1 MKNTTEEKREAIPN
15 SVSRM
20 LLAGIGVLLQVLWI
34 FWLALKLNDYSTAIQ
49 VCTSVLT
56 FLITLRIYGLHINS
70 AYKISWI
77 ILILLFPIFGLTI
90 YLLFGRSGAVSV
102 MRRRFCENMTMLR
115 RYHAPIL
122 QQRRALPYP
131 DRITR
136 NHARYLQDRAGYPA
150 YDNTDVTFYGDTC
163 EALEAQKTALRSAE
177 KFIFMEYHAI
187 EDASAW
193 QELEDILA
201 ERAAHGVEVRVFYDD
216 VGSIGFINSKF
227 VKKLAGRGIQC
238 RRFNPVIPI
247 LNVFMNNR
255 DHRKIT
261 VVDGRVGFTGGYN
274 LTEEYFNR
282 THPYGQWKDSGIR
295 LEGDAVRGL
304 TLIFLELWGATQKA
318 APEVE
323 RYLPDVPYTAR
334 ENAVVLPYAD
344 NPLDDE
350 ATGENVYLNMI
361 RSAKNYVYITTPYLI
376 LSDEMQRTLRL
387 AASSGVDVRIIT
399 PGIPD
404 KKLIFS
410 VTRSYYASL
419 AKSGVR
425 IYEYAPGFIHAKQC
439 VADGTEAVVG
449 TINFDF
455 RSLYLHF
462 ENACWFCGCSAVADV
477 RRDFDALFPVC
488 REVTQKYADTRSLAV
503 RGLDCVLRLFSP
515 LM

>member
-102 MRRRFCENMTMLR
+102 MRRRFGENMTMLR

-274 LTEEYFNR
+274 LAEEYFNR

-334 ENAVVLPYAD
+334 ENAWYCP
-344 NPLDDE
+344 
-350 ATGENVYLNMI
+350 TRTI
-361 RSAKNYVYITTPYLI
+361 RWTTRPPA
-376 LSDEMQRTLRL
+376 RT
-387 AASSGVDVRIIT
+387 ST
-399 PGIPD
+399 
-404 KKLIFS
+404 
-410 VTRSYYASL
+410 
-419 AKSGVR
+419 
-425 IYEYAPGFIHAKQC
+425 
-439 VADGTEAVVG
+439 
-449 TINFDF
+449 
-455 RSLYLHF
+455 
-462 ENACWFCGCSAVADV
+462 
-477 RRDFDALFPVC
+477 
-488 REVTQKYADTRSLAV
+488 
-503 RGLDCVLRLFSP
+503 
-515 LM
+515 

>member
-1 MKNTTEEKREAIPN
+1 MNNTTEEKREAIPN

-102 MRRRFCENMTMLR
+102 MRRRFGENMTMLR
-115 RYHAPIL
+115 RYHAPTL

-274 LTEEYFNR
+274 LAEEYFNR

-318 APEVE
+318 TPEVE

-361 RSAKNYVYITTPYLI
+361 RSAKDYVYITTPYLI

-410 VTRSYYASL
+410 VTRSYYARL
-419 AKSGVR
+419 AAGGVQ
-425 IYEYAPGFIHAKQC
+425 IYEYTPGFIHAKQF
-439 VADGTEAVVG
+439 VADDKAAAVG
-449 TINFDF
+449 TINLDY

-462 ENACWFCGCSAVADV
+462 ENGCWFCGCQAVQDV
-477 RRDFDALFPVC
+477 RADFEALFPQC
-488 REVTQKYADTRSLAV
+488 ENVTPQYSGQRSLAL
-503 RGLDCVLRLFSP
+503 RGVQCVFRLFSP

>member
-102 MRRRFCENMTMLR
+102 MRRRFGANMTMLR
-115 RYHAPIL
+115 RYHTPIL

-274 LTEEYFNR
+274 LAEEYFNR

-361 RSAKNYVYITTPYLI
+361 RSAKDYVYITTPYLI

-404 KKLIFS
+404 KKLVFRLS
-410 VTRSYYASL
+410 RSYYLPLLRA
-419 AKSGVR
+419 GVR
-425 IYEYAPGFIHAKQC
+425 IYEYTPGFLHAKC
-439 VADGTEAVVG
+439 WVSDDVTAVVG
-449 TINFDF
+449 SINMDY
-455 RSLYLHF
+455 RSLFLHF
-462 ENACWFCGCSAVADV
+462 ECGVLLQKNSQVAVLRDDV
-477 RRDFDALFPVC
+477 RATLPQC
-488 REVTQKYADTRSLAV
+488 REIQVTECRTSLPGTV
-503 RGLDCVLRLFSP
+503 LDSVLRLLSP

>member
-102 MRRRFCENMTMLR
+102 MRRRFGANMTMLR
-115 RYHAPIL
+115 RYHTPIL

-274 LTEEYFNR
+274 LVEEYFNR

-361 RSAKNYVYITTPYLI
+361 RSAKDYVYITTPYLI

-410 VTRSYYASL
+410 VTRSYYARL
-419 AKSGVR
+419 AAGGVQ
-425 IYEYAPGFIHAKQC
+425 IYEYTPGFIHAKQF
-439 VADGTEAVVG
+439 VADDKAAAVG
-449 TINFDF
+449 TINLDY

-462 ENACWFCGCSAVADV
+462 ENGCWFCGCQAVQDV
-477 RRDFDALFPVC
+477 RADFEALFPQC
-488 REVTQKYADTRSLAV
+488 ENVTPQYSGQRSLAL
-503 RGLDCVLRLFSP
+503 RGVQCVFRLFSP

>member
-102 MRRRFCENMTMLR
+102 MRRRFGENMTMLR
-115 RYHAPIL
+115 QYHAPIL

-227 VKKLAGRGIQC
+227 VTKLAGRGIQC

-274 LTEEYFNR
+274 LAEEYFNR

-344 NPLDDE
+344 NPLDD
-350 ATGENVYLNMI
+350 
-361 RSAKNYVYITTPYLI
+361 
-376 LSDEMQRTLRL
+376 
-387 AASSGVDVRIIT
+387 ASSGVDVRIIT

-488 REVTQKYADTRSLAV
+488 REVTQQYADTRSLAV
-503 RGLDCVLRLFSP
+503 RGWDCVLRLFSP

>member
-1 MKNTTEEKREAIPN
+1 MNNTTEEKREAIPN

-102 MRRRFCENMTMLR
+102 MRRRFGENMTMLR
-115 RYHAPIL
+115 RYHAPTL

-274 LTEEYFNR
+274 LAEEYFNR

-304 TLIFLELWGATQKA
+304 TLIFLELWGATQK
-318 APEVE
+318 
-323 RYLPDVPYTAR
+323 L
-334 ENAVVLPYAD
+334 
-344 NPLDDE
+344 
-350 ATGENVYLNMI
+350 
-361 RSAKNYVYITTPYLI
+361 SLI
-376 LSDEMQRTLRL
+376 H
-387 AASSGVDVRIIT
+387 I
-399 PGIPD
+399 
-404 KKLIFS
+404 
-410 VTRSYYASL
+410 
-419 AKSGVR
+419 
-425 IYEYAPGFIHAKQC
+425 
-439 VADGTEAVVG
+439 
-449 TINFDF
+449 
-455 RSLYLHF
+455 
-462 ENACWFCGCSAVADV
+462 
-477 RRDFDALFPVC
+477 
-488 REVTQKYADTRSLAV
+488 
-503 RGLDCVLRLFSP
+503 
-515 LM
+515 

>member
-102 MRRRFCENMTMLR
+102 MRRRFGKNMTMLR
-115 RYHAPIL
+115 QYHAPIL

-136 NHARYLQDRAGYPA
+136 NHARYLQDCAGYPA

-227 VKKLAGRGIQC
+227 VTKLAGRGIQC

-274 LTEEYFNR
+274 LAEEYFNR

-295 LEGDAVRGL
+295 LEGDAVRSL

-318 APEVE
+318 PPEVE

-361 RSAKNYVYITTPYLI
+361 RSAKDYVYITTPYLI

-410 VTRSYYASL
+410 VTRSYYANL

-425 IYEYAPGFIHAKQC
+425 IFEYAPGFIHAKQC

-488 REVTQKYADTRSLAV
+488 REVTQEYADTRGLAV
-503 RGLDCVLRLFSP
+503 RGWDCVLRLFSP

>member
-102 MRRRFCENMTMLR
+102 MRRRFGKNMTMLR

-136 NHARYLQDRAGYPA
+136 NHVRYLQDRAGYPA

-274 LTEEYFNR
+274 LAEEYFNR

-334 ENAVVLPYAD
+334 ENAWCCPTRTIRWTTRHRRERLPEHDPQCEGLRLHYNALPYF
-344 NPLDDE
+344 
-350 ATGENVYLNMI
+350 
-361 RSAKNYVYITTPYLI
+361 K
-376 LSDEMQRTLRL
+376 
-387 AASSGVDVRIIT
+387 
-399 PGIPD
+399 
-404 KKLIFS
+404 
-410 VTRSYYASL
+410 
-419 AKSGVR
+419 
-425 IYEYAPGFIHAKQC
+425 
-439 VADGTEAVVG
+439 
-449 TINFDF
+449 
-455 RSLYLHF
+455 
-462 ENACWFCGCSAVADV
+462 
-477 RRDFDALFPVC
+477 
-488 REVTQKYADTRSLAV
+488 
-503 RGLDCVLRLFSP
+503 
-515 LM
+515 

>member
-102 MRRRFCENMTMLR
+102 MRRRFGANMTMLR
-115 RYHAPIL
+115 RYHAPAL

-274 LTEEYFNR
+274 LAEEYFNR

-361 RSAKNYVYITTPYLI
+361 RSAKDYVYITTPYLI
-376 LSDEMQRTLRL
+376 LSDEMQRTLR
-387 AASSGVDVRIIT
+387 AGRV
-399 PGIPD
+399 
-404 KKLIFS
+404 
-410 VTRSYYASL
+410 
-419 AKSGVR
+419 
-425 IYEYAPGFIHAKQC
+425 Q
-439 VADGTEAVVG
+439 
-449 TINFDF
+449 
-455 RSLYLHF
+455 
-462 ENACWFCGCSAVADV
+462 
-477 RRDFDALFPVC
+477 RR
-488 REVTQKYADTRSLAV
+488 
-503 RGLDCVLRLFSP
+503 
-515 LM
+515 

>member
-102 MRRRFCENMTMLR
+102 MRRRFGKNMTMLR

-122 QQRRALPYP
+122 QHRRALPYP

-163 EALEAQKTALRSAE
+163 EALEAQKAALRSAE

-274 LTEEYFNR
+274 LAEEYFNR

-361 RSAKNYVYITTPYLI
+361 RSAKDYVYITTPYLI

-410 VTRSYYASL
+410 VTRSYYARL
-419 AKSGVR
+419 AAGGVQ
-425 IYEYAPGFIHAKQC
+425 IYEYTPGFIHAKQF
-439 VADGTEAVVG
+439 VADDKAAAVG
-449 TINFDF
+449 TINLDY

-462 ENACWFCGCSAVADV
+462 ENGCWFCGCQAVQDV
-477 RRDFDALFPVC
+477 RADFEALFPQC
-488 REVTQKYADTRSLAV
+488 ENVTPQYSGQRSLAL
-503 RGLDCVLRLFSP
+503 RGVQCVFRLFSP

>member
-1 MKNTTEEKREAIPN
+1 MNTTEEKREAIPN

-20 LLAGIGVLLQVLWI
+20 LVTGIGVLLQVLWLC
-34 FWLALKLNDYSTAIQ
+34 WLALKLSNYSTALSL
-49 VCTSVLT
+49 CMSALA
-56 FLITLRIYGLHINS
+56 FLITIRIYGLHINA

-77 ILILLFPIFGLTI
+77 ILIGLFPIFGLTI
-90 YLLFGRSGAVSV
+90 YLLFGRSGAVNSI
-102 MRRRFCENMTMLR
+102 RRRFDENLALLR
-115 RYHAPIL
+115 RCHDAVRM
-122 QQRRALPYP
+122 RRSALPYP

-136 NHARYLQDRAGYPA
+136 NHAQYLQDTAGYPA
-150 YDNTDVTFYGDTC
+150 YTNTDVTFYGDTC
-163 EALEAQKTALRSAE
+163 EALEAQKAALRSARQ
-177 KFIFMEYHAI
+177 FIFMEYHAI

-216 VGSIGFINSKF
+216 VGSIGFLNSAF
-227 VKKLAGRGIQC
+227 VKKLEGRGIQC
-238 RRFNPVIPI
+238 RMFNPVIPI

-274 LTEEYFNR
+274 LAEEYFNR
-282 THPYGQWKDSGIR
+282 THPYGQWKDTGIR
-295 LEGDAVRGL
+295 LEGEAVRSL
-304 TLIFLELWGATQKA
+304 TLIFLELWGATQKT

-323 RYLPDVPYTAR
+323 RYLPDLPYEAR
-334 ENAVVLPYAD
+334 ENAVVQPYAD

-350 ATGENVYLNMI
+350 PTGENVYLNMI
-361 RSAKNYVYITTPYLI
+361 RSAEKYVYITTPYLI
-376 LSDEMQRTLRL
+376 LSDEMQRALQL
-387 AASSGVDVRIIT
+387 AAASGVDVRIIT

-410 VTRSYYASL
+410 VTRSYYAAL

-425 IYEYAPGFIHAKQC
+425 IFEYTPGFIHAKQC
-439 VADGTEAVVG
+439 VADDREAVVG
-449 TINFDF
+449 TINLDF

-462 ENACWFCGCSAVADV
+462 ENACWFCGCDAVQAV
-477 RRDFDALFPVC
+477 RQDFDALFPVC
-488 REVTQKYADTRSLAV
+488 REVTADYAAQRSLAL
-503 RGLDCVLRLFSP
+503 RGWQCVLRLFSP

>member
-102 MRRRFCENMTMLR
+102 MRRRFGKNMTMLR
-115 RYHAPIL
+115 LYHAPIL

-274 LTEEYFNR
+274 LAEEYFNR
-282 THPYGQWKDSGIR
+282 THPYGQYHAGGLR
-295 LEGDAVRGL
+295 RRAGL

-361 RSAKNYVYITTPYLI
+361 RSAKEYVYITTPYLI

-404 KKLIFS
+404 KKMIFS
-410 VTRSYYASL
+410 VTRSYYAAL

-425 IYEYAPGFIHAKQC
+425 IYEYTPGFIHAKQC
-439 VADGTEAVVG
+439 VADGAEAVVG

-462 ENACWFCGCSAVADV
+462 ENACWFCGCRAVAEV
-477 RRDFDALFPVC
+477 RRDFDELFPLC
-488 REVTQKYADTRSLAV
+488 HEVTEEYAARRSVAL

>member
-1 MKNTTEEKREAIPN
+1 MNSAEEKRESIPN

-20 LLAGIGVLLQVLWI
+20 VIAGVGVLLQVLWLC
-34 FWLALKLNDYSTAIQ
+34 WLALKLNNYSTAIQ
-49 VCTSVLT
+49 LATSVLA

-70 AYKISWI
+70 AYKISWV
-77 ILILLFPIFGLTI
+77 ILILTFPVFGLTM
-90 YLLFGRSGAVSV
+90 YLLFGQSGAVRSI
-102 MRRRFCENMTMLR
+102 RKRHDANLALLET
-115 RYHAPIL
+115 YHAPIL
-122 QQRRALPYP
+122 NRRKVLPYP

-136 NHARYLQDRAGYPA
+136 NHAYYLQHRAGYPA

-163 EALEAQKTALRSAE
+163 AALEAQKEALRSAE

-227 VKKLAGRGIQC
+227 VTKLESRGIQC

-274 LTEEYFNR
+274 LAEEYFNR
-282 THPYGQWKDSGIR
+282 THPYGQWKDSGVR
-295 LEGDAVRGL
+295 LEGDAVRSL
-304 TLIFLELWGATQKA
+304 TLIFLELWGATQKDP
-318 APEVE
+318 PEVE
-323 RYLPDVPYTAR
+323 RYLPDVPYEAQ
-334 ENAVVLPYAD
+334 ENGVVIPYAD

-361 RSAKNYVYITTPYLI
+361 RSAKEYVYITTPYLI
-376 LSDEMQRTLRL
+376 LSDEMQRALRL

-404 KKLIFS
+404 KAMIFS
-410 VTRSYYASL
+410 VTRSYYAAL

-425 IYEYAPGFIHAKQC
+425 IYEYTPGFIHAKQC

-462 ENACWFCGCSAVADV
+462 ENACWFCGCKAVADV
-477 RRDFDALFPVC
+477 RHDFDALFPVC
-488 REVTQKYADTRSLAV
+488 REVTDEYAARRNIAL
-503 RGLDCVLRLFSP
+503 RGWDCVLRLFSP

>member
-1 MKNTTEEKREAIPN
+1 M
-15 SVSRM
+15 
-20 LLAGIGVLLQVLWI
+20 QVLWI

-77 ILILLFPIFGLTI
+77 ILILLFSHLRSDHLSAVWPQR
-90 YLLFGRSGAVSV
+90 GRQ
-102 MRRRFCENMTMLR
+102 R
-115 RYHAPIL
+115 HAPPFRRKYDDAAPVSRTHL

-274 LTEEYFNR
+274 LAEEYFNR

-323 RYLPDVPYTAR
+323 RYLPDVPLHRAGECRGAALRGQSAGRRGHRR
-334 ENAVVLPYAD
+334 ERLPEHDPQCEGLRLHYNALPYF
-344 NPLDDE
+344 
-350 ATGENVYLNMI
+350 
-361 RSAKNYVYITTPYLI
+361 K
-376 LSDEMQRTLRL
+376 
-387 AASSGVDVRIIT
+387 
-399 PGIPD
+399 
-404 KKLIFS
+404 
-410 VTRSYYASL
+410 
-419 AKSGVR
+419 
-425 IYEYAPGFIHAKQC
+425 
-439 VADGTEAVVG
+439 
-449 TINFDF
+449 
-455 RSLYLHF
+455 
-462 ENACWFCGCSAVADV
+462 
-477 RRDFDALFPVC
+477 
-488 REVTQKYADTRSLAV
+488 
-503 RGLDCVLRLFSP
+503 
-515 LM
+515 

>member
-102 MRRRFCENMTMLR
+102 MRRRFGANMTMLR

-274 LTEEYFNR
+274 LAEEYFNR

-361 RSAKNYVYITTPYLI
+361 RSAKDYVYITTPYLI

-410 VTRSYYASL
+410 VTRSYYARL
-419 AKSGVR
+419 AAGGVQ
-425 IYEYAPGFIHAKQC
+425 IYEYTPGFIHAKQF
-439 VADGTEAVVG
+439 VADDKAAAVG
-449 TINFDF
+449 TINLDY

-462 ENACWFCGCSAVADV
+462 ENGCWFCGCQAVQDV
-477 RRDFDALFPVC
+477 RADFEALFPQC
-488 REVTQKYADTRSLAV
+488 ENVTPQYSGQRSLAL
-503 RGLDCVLRLFSP
+503 RGVQCVFRLFSP

>member
-1 MKNTTEEKREAIPN
+1 MNNTTEEKREAIPN

-102 MRRRFCENMTMLR
+102 MRRRFGANMTMLR

-274 LTEEYFNR
+274 LAEEYFNR

-318 APEVE
+318 APDVE

-361 RSAKNYVYITTPYLI
+361 RSAKDYVYITTPYLI

-410 VTRSYYASL
+410 VTRSYYARL
-419 AKSGVR
+419 AAGGVQ
-425 IYEYAPGFIHAKQC
+425 IYEYTPGFIHAKQF
-439 VADGTEAVVG
+439 VADDKAAAVG
-449 TINFDF
+449 TINLDY

-462 ENACWFCGCSAVADV
+462 ENGCWFCGCQAVQDV
-477 RRDFDALFPVC
+477 RADFEALFPQC
-488 REVTQKYADTRSLAV
+488 ENVTPQYSGQRSLAL
-503 RGLDCVLRLFSP
+503 RGVQCVFRLFSP

>member
-102 MRRRFCENMTMLR
+102 MRRRFGANMTMLR
-115 RYHAPIL
+115 LYHAPIL

-274 LTEEYFNR
+274 LAEEYFNR

-361 RSAKNYVYITTPYLI
+361 RSAKDYVYITTPYLI

-410 VTRSYYASL
+410 VTRSYYARL
-419 AKSGVR
+419 AAGGVQ
-425 IYEYAPGFIHAKQC
+425 IYEYTPGFIHAKQF
-439 VADGTEAVVG
+439 VADDKAAAVG
-449 TINFDF
+449 TINLDY

-462 ENACWFCGCSAVADV
+462 ENGCWFCGCQAVQDV
-477 RRDFDALFPVC
+477 RADFEALFPQC
-488 REVTQKYADTRSLAV
+488 ENVTPQYSGQRSLAL
-503 RGLDCVLRLFSP
+503 RGVQCVFRLFSP

>member
-102 MRRRFCENMTMLR
+102 MRRRFGVNMTMLR
-115 RYHAPIL
+115 QYHAPIL

-136 NHARYLQDRAGYPA
+136 NHARYLQGRAGYPA

-227 VKKLAGRGIQC
+227 VTKLAGRGIQC

-274 LTEEYFNR
+274 LAEEYFNR

-334 ENAVVLPYAD
+334 ENAVVLP
-344 NPLDDE
+344 LR
-350 ATGENVYLNMI
+350 GQ
-361 RSAKNYVYITTPYLI
+361 SAGRRGHRRERLPEH
-376 LSDEMQRTLRL
+376 DPQCEGLRL
-387 AASSGVDVRIIT
+387 H
-399 PGIPD
+399 
-404 KKLIFS
+404 
-410 VTRSYYASL
+410 Y
-419 AKSGVR
+419 
-425 IYEYAPGFIHAKQC
+425 
-439 VADGTEAVVG
+439 
-449 TINFDF
+449 
-455 RSLYLHF
+455 
-462 ENACWFCGCSAVADV
+462 NALPYF
-477 RRDFDALFPVC
+477 
-488 REVTQKYADTRSLAV
+488 K
-503 RGLDCVLRLFSP
+503 
-515 LM
+515 

>member
-102 MRRRFCENMTMLR
+102 MRRRFGENMTMLC

-274 LTEEYFNR
+274 LADEYFKASDAKEQLERELENR
-282 THPYGQWKDSGIR
+282 DKEIYGLKHDLIDAKMEKEKLMERIHELEAQLEKAQKQTSRQGVENRQPRTAHPTGRNVSHP
-295 LEGDAVRGL
+295 E
-304 TLIFLELWGATQKA
+304 QK
-318 APEVE
+318 
-323 RYLPDVPYTAR
+323 L
-334 ENAVVLPYAD
+334 
-344 NPLDDE
+344 
-350 ATGENVYLNMI
+350 
-361 RSAKNYVYITTPYLI
+361 
-376 LSDEMQRTLRL
+376 
-387 AASSGVDVRIIT
+387 
-399 PGIPD
+399 
-404 KKLIFS
+404 
-410 VTRSYYASL
+410 
-419 AKSGVR
+419 
-425 IYEYAPGFIHAKQC
+425 
-439 VADGTEAVVG
+439 
-449 TINFDF
+449 
-455 RSLYLHF
+455 
-462 ENACWFCGCSAVADV
+462 
-477 RRDFDALFPVC
+477 
-488 REVTQKYADTRSLAV
+488 
-503 RGLDCVLRLFSP
+503 
-515 LM
+515 

>member
-1 MKNTTEEKREAIPN
+1 MNNTTEEKREAIPN

-102 MRRRFCENMTMLR
+102 MRRRFGENMTMLR

-227 VKKLAGRGIQC
+227 VTKLAGRGIQC

-274 LTEEYFNR
+274 LAEEYFNR

-361 RSAKNYVYITTPYLI
+361 RSAKDYVYITTPYLI

-404 KKLIFS
+404 KKLVYMI
-410 VTRSYYASL
+410 TRSYYQQLHRA
-419 AKSGVR
+419 GVK
-425 IYEYAPGFIHAKQC
+425 IYEYRPGFLHAKTI
-439 VADGTEAVVG
+439 VSDDDTAVVG
-449 TINFDF
+449 TINMDF
-455 RSLYLHF
+455 RSFFLHF
-462 ENACWFCGCSAVADV
+462 ECATCFYNSSVVAAVKQDIMETINV
-477 RRDFDALFPVC
+477 SRRIDDEWLRRVPWI
-488 REVTQKYADTRSLAV
+488 RSIMAS
-503 RGLDCVLRLFSP
+503 VLRLFAP
-515 LM
+515 LL

>member
-102 MRRRFCENMTMLR
+102 MRRRFGKNMTMLR

-216 VGSIGFINSKF
+216 VGSIGLSTANLSKSW
-227 VKKLAGRGIQC
+227 RG
-238 RRFNPVIPI
+238 
-247 LNVFMNNR
+247 
-255 DHRKIT
+255 
-261 VVDGRVGFTGGYN
+261 
-274 LTEEYFNR
+274 
-282 THPYGQWKDSGIR
+282 
-295 LEGDAVRGL
+295 
-304 TLIFLELWGATQKA
+304 
-318 APEVE
+318 
-323 RYLPDVPYTAR
+323 
-334 ENAVVLPYAD
+334 
-344 NPLDDE
+344 
-350 ATGENVYLNMI
+350 
-361 RSAKNYVYITTPYLI
+361 
-376 LSDEMQRTLRL
+376 
-387 AASSGVDVRIIT
+387 AASSAAG
-399 PGIPD
+399 
-404 KKLIFS
+404 S
-410 VTRSYYASL
+410 TRSS
-419 AKSGVR
+419 R
-425 IYEYAPGFIHAKQC
+425 F
-439 VADGTEAVVG
+439 
-449 TINFDF
+449 
-455 RSLYLHF
+455 
-462 ENACWFCGCSAVADV
+462 
-477 RRDFDALFPVC
+477 
-488 REVTQKYADTRSLAV
+488 
-503 RGLDCVLRLFSP
+503 
-515 LM
+515 

>member
-102 MRRRFCENMTMLR
+102 MRRRFGANMTMLR
-115 RYHAPIL
+115 QYHAPIL

-274 LTEEYFNR
+274 LAEEYFNR

-361 RSAKNYVYITTPYLI
+361 RSAKDYVYITTPYLI

-410 VTRSYYASL
+410 VTRSYYARL
-419 AKSGVR
+419 AAGGVQ
-425 IYEYAPGFIHAKQC
+425 IYEYTPGFIHAKQF
-439 VADGTEAVVG
+439 VADDKAAAVG
-449 TINFDF
+449 TINLDY

-462 ENACWFCGCSAVADV
+462 ENGCWFCGCQAVQDV
-477 RRDFDALFPVC
+477 RADFEALFPQC
-488 REVTQKYADTRSLAV
+488 ENVTPQYSGQRSLAL
-503 RGLDCVLRLFSP
+503 RGVQCVFRLFSP

>member
-1 MKNTTEEKREAIPN
+1 MNPTTEEKRESIPN

-20 LLAGIGVLLQVLWI
+20 LFAGIGVLLQVLWLC
-34 FWLALKLNDYSTAIQ
+34 WLALKLNNYSTAISL
-49 VCTSVLT
+49 CTSALA
-56 FLITLRIYGLHINS
+56 FLITLRIYGLHINA

-77 ILILLFPIFGLTI
+77 ILILTFPVFGLTI
-90 YLLFGRSGAVSV
+90 YLLFGRSGAVES
-102 MRRRFCENMTMLR
+102 MRKRFDANRARLAAF
-115 RYHAPIL
+115 HAPIL
-122 QQRRALPYP
+122 HRRKALPYP
-131 DRITR
+131 DRVTR
-136 NHARYLQDRAGYPA
+136 NHAQYLQSVPGYPA

-163 EALEAQKTALRSAE
+163 EALEAQKQALRSAE
-177 KFIFMEYHAI
+177 HFIFMEYHAI

-216 VGSIGFINSKF
+216 VGSIGFITSAF
-227 VKKLAGRGIQC
+227 VKKLESRGIQC
-238 RRFNPVIPI
+238 RMFNPVVPI

-274 LTEEYFNR
+274 LAEEYFNR
-282 THPYGQWKDSGIR
+282 THPYGQWKDSGVR
-295 LEGDAVRGL
+295 LEGDAVRSL
-304 TLIFLELWGATQKA
+304 TLIFLELWGATQKE
-318 APEVE
+318 PIEIE
-323 RYLPDVPYTAR
+323 RYLPEVPYEAR
-334 ENAVVLPYAD
+334 DNSVVLPYAD
-344 NPLDDE
+344 NPLDDD

-361 RSAKNYVYITTPYLI
+361 RNAEKYVYITTPYLI

-387 AASSGVDVRIIT
+387 AAASGVDVRIIT

-410 VTRSYYASL
+410 VTRSYYANL

-425 IYEYAPGFIHAKQC
+425 IFEYAPGFIHAKQC
-439 VADGTEAVVG
+439 VADGREAVVG
-449 TINFDF
+449 TINLDF

-462 ENACWFCGCSAVADV
+462 ENACWFCGCRAVDDV
-477 RRDFDALFPVC
+477 RKDFDELFPVC
-488 REVTQKYADTRSLAV
+488 REVTQEYAAVRNLAV
-503 RGLDCVLRLFSP
+503 RGRNCVLRLFSP